1 MDLQAGPS
9 TGRTKL
15 VLHNGEE
22 LADPGSPG
30 VQRCGSPAPASIG
43 VLGFPLGSDRWP
55 LPSSTQTEA
64 VAPLVPATVEDVPIR
79 TSIRYRIGGFRL
91 VHSTG
96 SVGPRPR
103 GPLSCVFFVFPLGS
117 IYRQSKSTS

>member
-55 LPSSTQTEA
+55 LPSSTQTKT
-64 VAPLVPATVEDVPIR
+64 VATLVPVALENVPIR
-79 TSIRYRIGGFRL
+79 I
-91 VHSTG
+91 
-96 SVGPRPR
+96 SVRH
-103 GPLSCVFFVFPLGS
+103 CVC
-117 IYRQSKSTS
+117 